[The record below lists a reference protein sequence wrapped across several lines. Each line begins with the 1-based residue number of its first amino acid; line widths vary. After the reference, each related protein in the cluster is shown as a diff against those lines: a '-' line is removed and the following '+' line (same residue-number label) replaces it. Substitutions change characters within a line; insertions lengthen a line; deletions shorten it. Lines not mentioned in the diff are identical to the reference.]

1 MPKLVIFNAF
11 SLLDRQWKMSQIMHF
26 FGVNFL
32 AWKWEIVTQMNDKL
46 YAGWMDGG
54 RMQMQAW
61 KSDPID
67 GEEGGREREGG
78 GGGGPQPWKGEGS
91 KRDVHEKGRRGCP
104 SEWRAAL
111 KSMSALCDL
120 WQDYYFAVNNFASAA
135 VFVAHPSRISKEG
148 EIVPRLSTTS
158 HYWQGF

>member
-11 SLLDRQWKMSQIMHF
+11 SLLDRQWKISQIMHF

-67 GEEGGREREGG
+67 GGEGGRGRGYMEGR
-78 GGGGPQPWKGEGS
+78 PQPWKGEGS

-120 WQDYYFAVNNFASAA
+120 WQDYYFAVNNFASAV